1 MEARDRL
8 VNLGLFGAA
17 AVAWL
22 LVGIVV
28 TTRDPLVD
36 PMAGFVGAGL
46 AGAALGGVATGAT
59 VPGFA
64 DATDGVALALR
75 GAGRLTAAGLDEAAV
90 AAAGLADGAVG
101 AREALDAVAAA
112 GLANERA
119 TVEVRVAAGVGAA
132 GAVGFRTA

>member
-46 AGAALGGVATGAT
+46 AGAALGLTVMPLFWLAAFGRHRRVAYKGDWLRAIRR
-59 VPGFA
+59 G
-64 DATDGVALALR
+64 GWVALVVALFVVLR
-75 GAGRLTAAGLDEAAV
+75 IQGVFQVPIALFVV
-90 AAAGLADGAVG
+90 AMVL
-101 AREALDAVAAA
+101 VAEST
-112 GLANERA
+112 LSVER
-119 TVEVRVAAGVGAA
+119 
-132 GAVGFRTA
+132 